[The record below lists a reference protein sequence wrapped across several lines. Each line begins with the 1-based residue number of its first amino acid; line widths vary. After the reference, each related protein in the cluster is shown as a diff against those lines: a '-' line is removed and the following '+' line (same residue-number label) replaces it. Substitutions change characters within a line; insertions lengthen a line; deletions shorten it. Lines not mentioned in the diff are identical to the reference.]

1 MARRNIDP
9 KQENRVSAVSDRIDG
24 RRAEEQLHLLSH
36 AVQESPGVGIIAD
49 AAGTILFIN
58 RTVPGLTTQGVIG
71 TSVYDYVPRKHHD
84 TLRRLLER
92 VFDTGTAH
100 CYEIG
105 GAAPFGPASWRI
117 SKIGPIMRDGRVV
130 AATLFATDI
139 TERKLAEEALR
150 ESEDRF
156 RAICEAVPI
165 PMVISRMCDGKI
177 LYANERLGL
186 TFGLPSQQS
195 IGRKTPEFYED
206 PADRQVLLDLLK
218 RDGYVS
224 NYEVRAKKADGT
236 PFWVVVSLQPMTF
249 DGEPAMIAGFY
260 DIIDRRRAEEALRE
274 SEERYR
280 RLVELSPYGIAVH
293 SEGKLVFVNRAAAEL
308 LGVAHPDQLIG
319 RPLRDFVHPD
329 YADAVMKRIQRT
341 RSEGK
346 KVDLV
351 EEVLIRLDGH
361 VIDVEMAAIPITY
374 QGKPARQVVLR
385 DISERKRMEAVL
397 QRTREELESAVE
409 RQMQRANAY
418 GLTFRE
424 LAVLHLVA
432 AGRSDK
438 GIGTTLGI
446 SPLTASKHLANIL
459 DKMGATSRTE
469 AGVRAVKEGLVE

>member
-1 MARRNIDP
+1 P
-9 KQENRVSAVSDRIDG
+9 
-24 RRAEEQLHLLSH
+24 H
-36 AVQESPGVGIIAD
+36 
-49 AAGTILFIN
+49 
-58 RTVPGLTTQGVIG
+58 
-71 TSVYDYVPRKHHD
+71 
-84 TLRRLLER
+84 
-92 VFDTGTAH
+92 
-100 CYEIG
+100 
-105 GAAPFGPASWRI
+105 
-117 SKIGPIMRDGRVV
+117 
-130 AATLFATDI
+130 
-139 TERKLAEEALR
+139 
-150 ESEDRF
+150 
-156 RAICEAVPI
+156 
-165 PMVISRMCDGKI
+165 
-177 LYANERLGL
+177 
-186 TFGLPSQQS
+186 
-195 IGRKTPEFYED
+195 
-206 PADRQVLLDLLK
+206 
-218 RDGYVS
+218 
-224 NYEVRAKKADGT
+224 
-236 PFWVVVSLQPMTF
+236 
-249 DGEPAMIAGFY
+249 
-260 DIIDRRRAEEALRE
+260 
-274 SEERYR
+274 
-280 RLVELSPYGIAVH
+280 YGIAVH

-308 LGVAHPDQLIG
+308 LGVADPDQLIG

-341 RSEGK
+341 RPEGK

-397 QRTREELESAVE
+397 QRAREELESAVE